1 MPPFGDAMNRS
12 LPVGLLVWSL
22 ALSPAAGQT
31 PEQKQ
36 ATVAYLQRLHAPTG
50 GYGPSLAAAPQPTLS
65 ATLSALRAVRYFG
78 GTVANTE
85 PDAKFVVSCFDKN
98 AGGFADRPGQPP
110 AAIPTAIGAM
120 AAVDLKMSVDMI
132 KDAVV
137 RYLGEN
143 VRGVEEI
150 RVAAAAVEALQAKS
164 PRTEAWLQQVAA
176 VRNSDGTYGE
186 GPGKA
191 RATGGTVVLV
201 MRLGGEV
208 EGRPAVLR
216 TLRAGQRP
224 DGGWGKA
231 DQEGSDLESSY
242 RVMRAFV
249 RLGEKPSSVEKLREF
264 IGKCRN
270 ADGGYGVAPGQES
283 SASGTYYAGIIQH
296 WLGGGQ

>member
-1 MPPFGDAMNRS
+1 MIRS
-12 LPVGLLVWSL
+12 FPVGLLVWSL
-22 ALSPAAGQT
+22 ALAPASGQT

-50 GYGPSLAAAPQPTLS
+50 GYGPSLSAASATPQPPLS
-65 ATLSALRAVRYFG
+65 ATLSALRAIRYFG
-78 GTVANTE
+78 GTPANTE
-85 PDAKFVVSCFDKN
+85 ADAKFVVSCFDKK

-110 AAIPTAIGAM
+110 AADRTAIGAM
-120 AAVDLKMSVDMI
+120 AAVELKIPVDMV

-137 RYLGEN
+137 TYLGEN

-150 RVAAAAVEALQAKS
+150 RVAAAALEALQAKS
-164 PRTEAWLQQVAA
+164 PRIEAWLQQVAA

-201 MRLGGEV
+201 IRLGGEI

-231 DQEGSDLESSY
+231 DQQESDLESSY

-249 RLGEKPSSVEKLREF
+249 RLGEKPASVEKLREF

-283 SASGTYYAGIIQH
+283 
-296 WLGGGQ
+296 